1 MHVERAHRRAWE
13 CPAICFMSLRAIAM
27 RCNLQAGRAEIGAC
41 MTGARQLHAPKNTGP
56 ARTGPHLHRIALATA
71 EQAKAVDARL
81 VRVAETRVHRQ
92 PNESA
97 VTVGRDR
104 ACRVERDVL
113 PRAAAAQRDD
123 FGDVR
128 PRHLYR
134 RNPCTCLY
142 LHILRRTLVLLRDS
156 DLYPRQVPQVLPR
169 LLVGR
174 RGMVGRRCEEV
185 GGVGRKVRER
195 HKQHKRHRLHRLTA
209 HTTHTYLLYRREGD
223 MLRQCDFRPVAV
235 LGKPIVIAH

>member
-1 MHVERAHRRAWE
+1 
-13 CPAICFMSLRAIAM
+13 M
-27 RCNLQAGRAEIGAC
+27 RCDLQAGRAEIGAC
-41 MTGARQLHAPKNTGP
+41 MTGARQLHAPKNDNEKRSCPGATPAARTLGLP
-56 ARTGPHLHRIALATA
+56 ARTGPHPHRIALATA

-185 GGVGRKVRER
+185 GGVGRKVRCSPCSF
-195 HKQHKRHRLHRLTA
+195 
-209 HTTHTYLLYRREGD
+209 RRSMKSRKTFGYS
-223 MLRQCDFRPVAV
+223 A
-235 LGKPIVIAH
+235 